1 MGKKKTKK
9 KPTLKSA
16 SKKKTKKT
24 IQRGGFPFGFNP
36 ILKDN
41 VEIVIKDG
49 LDKGAYAQRNKVLPT
64 GHGDW
69 FSFDFNNIYDNT
81 YNFFNQTP
89 IENPVKT
96 VKIALNTETDVK
108 KINLLNK
115 IIRKYNS
122 ERNIRLR
129 REKMM
134 QKGGAVVAGEI
145 GLSKDILS
153 SVLKTLDPRE
163 TKDAQELI
171 DHGVFDKLISKQS
184 EPVVK
189 RQLSE
194 VDKKHEEL
202 VEQNRKLMEEI
213 RNQKRAKEKEDN
225 EEFKKTQNL
234 FAKPENFDK
243 MSEKEKIEYAV
254 NLADKLLNTKTIEL
268 LDRMQK
274 RKIEQ
279 NAEAQKRASSQ
290 AAEKLYEVEQER
302 KAALIQKR
310 NLEIENSLISQRLS
324 KLELGKKIIQEQL
337 DKIVVEKNNVE
348 AELLKK
354 TADLTKVKA
363 DLQKEIDKVTEESN
377 KKEDEIKRLDQELA
391 KLQQEKNDAD
401 GLIKQLENDLKAAT
415 TTIADLRKDV
425 LNRIKQIDR
434 LDAEIIKKDNERQ
447 KVGEQLKKV
456 RANLQAIKGKESDAQ
471 NEVLRLKQLET
482 DLNLTLTDEQTKVQ
496 TLNTE
501 LRTANDEVARLDA
514 QSKRLALDKVNLNKS
529 VTNAA
534 DEITKL
540 RAEKAQLAKEKK
552 SVAILKRAAEIKVQ
566 ILTTNLQTTNDE
578 VTQLMGEKQALEQR
592 ITTAETDVQT
602 LTGQVTKL
610 STDLKD
616 ATNEI
621 DNLTKDKTTLE
632 TEVTT
637 LKQTIDDR
645 TAEKEAAEQK
655 INALKGNNSKSSA
668 RIRELLT
675 TKKDLEKENADLRTN
690 LQTKKQ
696 ELDTA
701 NDEITQ
707 LKEEIDKKKDEIKN
721 KEDEITR
728 INGDIATAN
737 GNNTSLTNDN
747 TELTNKIKDLEKEI
761 QRLNTQGPPAAAG
774 LSQSAASTQSAASVQ
789 SASSSNRDLLKLLP
803 EERQAVYREQF
814 KTDPAYREKV
824 LKTILEQFPNFTFP
838 EELSLDDLIK
848 NTILLNERLSRTTDS
863 QEYAKVGKSLEV
875 VSEALKTH
883 PEQRQ
888 KENKEDLDFITN
900 TITPWAKYCQLNMK
914 MFIPTNI
921 LELSVANI
929 TTQGGYSNELASH
942 LFTNDPRNNCI
953 KMLVKKRD
961 EILKTHINDLT
972 KCDVRDLDFIEAV
985 ALYANLPEDSE
996 FTERNKTNWKKSI
1009 FEHIKTLYKTKKID
1023 HNAVYNNQVPTVDL
1037 DTGLLDISFKTDDM
1051 KKNARLNELK
1061 ELWDQLPKPTDYK
1074 PPRIF
1079 APNTSGPN
1087 TPGSSTSAAST
1098 SRIPM
1103 SRTWVPATGEK
1114 VLYNGVEY
1122 FLEVVGGGMS
1132 VKYKLYTDSSFQNQA
1147 KKPDGTPI
1155 EFGTLN
1161 FKTNLTKVTLPSSS
1175 ASASSNSASST
1186 TAPKATVN
1194 TQPQFDPKVG
1204 DTVKYINKEYIVK
1217 SMESIT
1223 GAFGTVT
1230 NYKICPK
1237 DIGCGVNDE
1246 NVESVPKIQLKRPDP
1261 PPTAP

>member
-354 TADLTKVKA
+354 TADLAKDKA
-363 DLQKEIDKVTEESN
+363 DLQKEIKKVTEESN

-391 KLQQEKNDAD
+391 KLQQEKNDAG
-401 GLIKQLENDLKAAT
+401 GLIKQLE
-415 TTIADLRKDV
+415 ADIVK
-425 LNRIKQIDR
+425 
-434 LDAEIIKKDNERQ
+434 LDDEIKKKTEYHHKLNERFK
-447 KVGEQLKKV
+447 KVLKNLKKTKGSEV
-456 RANLQAIKGKESDAQ
+456 AKQKEIARLEQVENNLKLDITTAQ

-540 RAEKAQLAKEKK
+540 RAEKAQLAKEKN
-552 SVAILKRAAEIKVQ
+552 SVAILKRAAETKVQ
-566 ILTTNLQTTNDE
+566 ILTTNLQTTNDK
-578 VTQLMGEKQALEQR
+578 VTQLNGEKQALEQR

-610 STDLKD
+610 STDLQN

-621 DNLTKDKTTLE
+621 DKLTKDKTTLE

-668 RIRELLT
+668 QIRELLT
-675 TKKDLEKENADLRTN
+675 TKKDLEKENAVLRTK
-690 LQTKKQ
+690 LQTKQQ

-701 NDEITQ
+701 NDEIAQ

-728 INGDIATAN
+728 INGEITTAN

-761 QRLNTQGPPAAAG
+761 QRLNAQGPPAAAG

-789 SASSSNRDLLKLLP
+789 SASSSNPDLLKLLP

-848 NTILLNERLSRTTDS
+848 NTILLNERLSRTTDR
-863 QEYAKVGKSLEV
+863 QERIKVEKSLEV

-883 PEQRQ
+883 PETYE
-888 KENKEDLDFITN
+888 KENKEKQDFIIN
-900 TITPWAKYCQLNMK
+900 TITPWANYSQTNMK

-921 LELSVANI
+921 NDLSLATI
-929 TTQGGYSNELASH
+929 KTESGYSDLLANRIFPSGTKNFCRKLLAE
-942 LFTNDPRNNCI
+942 LFTGVN
-953 KMLVKKRD
+953 LVEFLKKSQVD
-961 EILKTHINDLT
+961 FE
-972 KCDVRDLDFIEAV
+972 KCNKKDIDFIEAV
-985 ALYANLPEDSE
+985 ALYTTLPEDSQI
-996 FTERNKTNWKKSI
+996 KDKKKADWKNSI
-1009 FEHIKTLYKTKKID
+1009 YTQIKDLYDKGNID
-1023 HNAVYNNQVPTVDL
+1023 HDIAYNDQAPTVNL
-1037 DTGLLDISFKTDDM
+1037 SNGLFDITFKTDDA
-1051 KKNARLNELK
+1051 KKDARMNELK
-1061 ELWDQLPKPTDYK
+1061 ALWENLPIPPNYK
-1074 PPRIF
+1074 PRQ
-1079 APNTSGPN
+1079 T
-1087 TPGSSTSAAST
+1087 TPPAST
-1098 SRIPM
+1098 PSNKPANRI
-1103 SRTWVPATGEK
+1103 SKAWVPATGEK

-1122 FLEVVGGGMS
+1122 FLEVVGGG

-1155 EFGTLN
+1155 EFGTQN
-1161 FKTNLTKVTLPSSS
+1161 FKANLTKVTSPS
-1175 ASASSNSASST
+1175 SSNSASST

-1217 SMESIT
+1217 SMESKT

>member
-9 KPTLKSA
+9 KPISSS

-41 VEIVIKDG
+41 VEVVIEDG
-49 LDKGAYAQRNKVLPT
+49 LDKRAYAQRNKVLPT

-96 VKIALNTETDVK
+96 VKIALNTEADVK

-115 IIRKYNS
+115 MIRKYNS

-129 REKMM
+129 REQKM
-134 QKGGAVVAGEI
+134 QKGGGAVAGEI

-171 DHGVFDKLISKQS
+171 DRGVFDKLISKQS

-279 NAEAQKRASSQ
+279 DAEAQKRASNQ
-290 AAEKLYEVEQER
+290 AAEKLYEVEQEK

-337 DKIVVEKNNVE
+337 DKIVVEKNKAE
-348 AELLKK
+348 AELLVK
-354 TADLTKVKA
+354 TANLTKEKEP
-363 DLQKEIDKVTEESN
+363 LQKDIEKVTEES
-377 KKEDEIKRLDQELA
+377 KKKTVEIQRLDQLLA
-391 KLQQEKNDAD
+391 KLQQDKDTVDDAIEK
-401 GLIKQLENDLKAAT
+401 LENDLKADT
-415 TTIADLRKDV
+415 TTIDSLRKDA
-425 LNRIKQIDR
+425 LNRIEQIDR
-434 LDAEIIKKDNERQ
+434 LDAIIKKKDKEYR
-447 KVGEQLKKV
+447 KVGRRLIET
-456 RANLQAIKGKESDAQ
+456 RANLQKTKGKEADAQ
-471 NEVLRLKQLET
+471 KEILRLKQVET
-482 DLNLTLTDEQTKVQ
+482 DLKNAT
-496 TLNTE
+496 TE
-501 LRTANDEVARLDA
+501 I
-514 QSKRLALDKVNLNKS
+514 DKL
-529 VTNAA
+529 
-534 DEITKL
+534 
-540 RAEKAQLAKEKK
+540 
-552 SVAILKRAAEIKVQ
+552 
-566 ILTTNLQTTNDE
+566 
-578 VTQLMGEKQALEQR
+578 
-592 ITTAETDVQT
+592 
-602 LTGQVTKL
+602 
-610 STDLKD
+610 
-616 ATNEI
+616 TNE
-621 DNLTKDKTTLE
+621 KTDLE

-645 TAEKEAAEQK
+645 TTEKDAALNK
-655 INALKGNNSKSSA
+655 INALKGKQSNASKK
-668 RIRELLT
+668 IKELLKE
-675 TKKDLEKENADLRTN
+675 KKDLEKENADLRTE
-690 LQTKKQ
+690 LQTKQ
-696 ELDTA
+696 QDLDTA
-701 NDEITQ
+701 NGEIDE
-707 LKEEIDKKKDEIKN
+707 LKKEIDKKKDDIDKKQKEI
-721 KEDEITR
+721 DR
-728 INGDIATAN
+728 INGEIATAN
-737 GNNTSLTNDN
+737 GNNTTLTNSN
-747 TELTNKIKDLEKEI
+747 TDLTKKVGDLEAEI
-761 QRLNTQGPPAAAG
+761 LRLKAQGPPLAAG
-774 LSQSAASTQSAASVQ
+774 LSQSSASPQSAASVQ
-789 SASSSNRDLLKLLP
+789 SASSSNPDLLKMLP
-803 EERQAVYREQF
+803 DERQAVYREQF
-814 KTDPAYREKV
+814 KTDPVYREKV

-848 NTILLNERLSRTTDS
+848 STILLNERLSQTTDS
-863 QEYAKVGKSLEV
+863 KERAKVEKSLELA
-875 VSEALKTH
+875 SDALKTH
-883 PEQRQ
+883 PEQRE

-900 TITPWAKYCQLNMK
+900 IITPWANYCQLNIK

-921 LELSVANI
+921 LELTVANI
-929 TTQGGYSNELASH
+929 ITQGGYSNELASH

-953 KMLVKKRD
+953 KMFVQKRN
-961 EILKTHINDLT
+961 ELLKTYISDLK
-972 KCDVRDLDFIEAV
+972 KCDTRDLDFIEAV
-985 ALYANLPEDSE
+985 ALYANLPEDTE
-996 FTERNKTNWKKSI
+996 FTDKAKINWKKSI
-1009 FEHIKTLYKTKKID
+1009 FEHIKSLYITTKID
-1023 HNAVYNNQVPTVDL
+1023 HNKVYNNQVPTVDIE
-1037 DTGLLDISFKTDDM
+1037 TGLLDISFKTDNA
-1051 KKNARLNELK
+1051 KKDARLNQLK
-1061 ELWDQLPKPTDYK
+1061 DLWDPLPKPPGYK

-1079 APNTSGPN
+1079 APNTPAQN
-1087 TPGSSTSAAST
+1087 TPGPSTSAAST

-1103 SRTWVPATGEK
+1103 SRRWVPATGEK
-1114 VLYNGVEY
+1114 VLYKGVEY
-1122 FLEVVGGGMS
+1122 FLNVDGSGIN
-1132 VKYKLYTDSSFQNQA
+1132 VKYKLYTDSTFQNQA
-1147 KKPDGTPI
+1147 KEPDGIPI
-1155 EFGTLN
+1155 EFGAMS
-1161 FKTNLTKVTLPSSS
+1161 FRENLTKVTSPSSS
-1175 ASASSNSASST
+1175 ASTSTASST

-1194 TQPQFDPKVG
+1194 TQPPFDPKVG

-1217 SMESIT
+1217 SMESKT
-1223 GAFGTVT
+1223 GPFGTVT
-1230 NYKICPK
+1230 SYKICPK

-1246 NVESVPKIQLKRPDP
+1246 NVESVPKIQLKPPDP